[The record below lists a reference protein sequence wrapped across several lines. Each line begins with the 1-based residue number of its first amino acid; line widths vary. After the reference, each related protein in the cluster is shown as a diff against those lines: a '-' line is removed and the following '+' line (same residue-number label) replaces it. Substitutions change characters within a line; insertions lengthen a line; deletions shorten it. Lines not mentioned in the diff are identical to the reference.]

1 MQAFYK
7 QGFHK
12 QHQVEI
18 SKKIKQKLNNTLR
31 LKLRYLKSDHFSRTF
46 FFYIFSG

>member
-12 QHQVEI
+12 QHQAEI
-18 SKKIKQKLNNTLR
+18 SKKLKQKLNNALR
-31 LKLRYLKSDHFSRTF
+31 LKLR
-46 FFYIFSG
+46 

>member
-1 MQAFYK
+1 MQAIYK

-18 SKKIKQKLNNTLR
+18 SKKIKQKLNNALR
-31 LKLRYLKSDHFSRTF
+31 LNLRYLKSDHFFTHV